1 MNDLRVKA
9 LCDWWKQR
17 RGSEA
22 SDLPQA
28 FIAKW
33 LPVISETTFHF
44 KAPDVVVFLL
54 LLLLLLWGRLSLLG
68 SNLLPVVFL
77 YKKKCTLTNSG
88 VTVTFKLKVRR
99 RPNS

>member
-1 MNDLRVKA
+1 METGSTVLRTFYSEAVPSCQVVA
-9 LCDWWKQR
+9 GGTAGGW
-17 RGSEA
+17 GSAIGGCREEADA

-54 LLLLLLWGRLSLLG
+54 W
-68 SNLLPVVFL
+68 VVSRCRGQICFL
-77 YKKKCTLTNSG
+77 
-88 VTVTFKLKVRR
+88 
-99 RPNS
+99 